1 MNIKEITKL
10 LGVET
15 LDESLVS
22 EIETKL
28 SALIES
34 KVNDKVSILAKEKAE
49 ILAKSMLEGVI
60 EDEKQIVKDEL
71 VSEYEEKFENY
82 KVVLAEKF
90 SLFVDG
96 ILAEKLR
103 IPENVKA
110 FARKGELYSDLIDQ
124 FKIRLGIDE
133 GLVTEEA
140 KEILSEAKDEILKL
154 RNEKNSLTNKIL
166 EGKLLLSEASVALYL
181 HDKCQGLT
189 ERQKDQVF
197 SILEGVTDKD
207 TLDSKF
213 DIILESLNEAD
224 QGEVVNIQVVDPAAA
239 IKDLK
244 KAGVSAKKN
253 KKEDDE
259 IVVNL
264 KDKKKVVAWMLKDG
278 DWDMDDI
285 ESMYPSL
292 VESRGTGKTNL
303 VLTEEENTSFVTN
316 YLNYI

>member
-10 LGVET
+10 LGVGT

-110 FARKGELYSDLIDQ
+110 FARKGELYSDLIEQ

-181 HDKCQGLT
+181 HDKCRGLT

-213 DIILESLNEAD
+213 DIVLESLNEAD
-224 QGEVVNIQVVDPAAA
+224 QGEVVNIQVVDPDAA